1 MRVEVLT
8 AFFLEVRAGGLPAA
22 DHLYRQLPFRRV
34 HTEGGLMPH
43 RAVAGG
49 AHRVVAAAAGNGG
62 GEGRRRR

>member
-34 HTEGGLMPH
+34 HTEREINAPSGYTH
-43 RAVAGG
+43 RRPSGDSRHCG
-49 AHRVVAAAAGNGG
+49 
-62 GEGRRRR
+62 